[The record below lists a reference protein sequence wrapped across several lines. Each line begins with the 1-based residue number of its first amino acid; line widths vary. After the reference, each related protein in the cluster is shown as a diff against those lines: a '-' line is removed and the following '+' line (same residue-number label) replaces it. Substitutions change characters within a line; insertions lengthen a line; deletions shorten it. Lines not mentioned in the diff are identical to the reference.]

1 MKFSAP
7 HLETEPE
14 YSALRI
20 GLKSPHLPTL
30 FDDDD
35 DVDDDVDDVV
45 DDDDDDD
52 APPDRPRASSSSSS
66 PRPRRAVVPSVE
78 SSKPDAT
85 NNSLCSRRDRFDWF
99 EKNASSALNV
109 NKNAAKNARNRARR
123 NVLRSLVVVRIA
135 SEEEIPLV
143 GVVVAGVL
151 LQRALLSRDIFVMHI
166 RE

>member
-1 MKFSAP
+1 M
-7 HLETEPE
+7 
-14 YSALRI
+14 RI

-30 FDDDD
+30 FDDVDDDDDDDD
-35 DVDDDVDDVV
+35 DV
-45 DDDDDDD
+45 DDDD
-52 APPDRPRASSSSSS
+52 APPDRPRASSSSS

-109 NKNAAKNARNRARR
+109 NKNAAKKARNRARR

-151 LQRALLSRDIFVMHI
+151 LQRARSFYNNKEIFL
-166 RE
+166 

>member
-1 MKFSAP
+1 M
-7 HLETEPE
+7 
-14 YSALRI
+14 RI

-35 DVDDDVDDVV
+35 DDVD

-52 APPDRPRASSSSSS
+52 APPDRPRASSSS

-99 EKNASSALNV
+99 EKNASSTLNV
-109 NKNAAKNARNRARR
+109 NKNAAKKASNRARR
-123 NVLRSLVVVRIA
+123 KVLRSLVVVRIA

-151 LQRALLSRDIFVMHI
+151 LQRSSFLEIFL
-166 RE
+166 